1 MRDTEINETNPLSNG
16 LQISGFGGGWGRDAK
31 SLELPILELIIV

>member
-1 MRDTEINETNPLSNG
+1 MKQTYYQMAYKLVA
-16 LQISGFGGGWGRDAK
+16 LVVGGGRDAK